1 MDHATRHTH
10 SWSHLLARFAQAV
23 GTSDYR
29 FGPLSF
35 SQADGPTIV
44 AELLDDGR
52 ALGLTVDLQH
62 TPDASR
68 LEAFL
73 VANRV
78 QNAQDAGVYAIYPA
92 NNNTLLFYRRLEDPG
107 PYAHEDL
114 LREIQSFAQTAQ
126 AALDALP
133 HALEGAAFDAPVADA
148 AATHADTFRHV
159 WSDFALAQ
167 GLGKE
172 LPAPAADGSFI
183 LSLDGERHVFVR
195 PDTAR
200 GCVVLTTPMALLPLF
215 NDNESA
221 AWLGLL
227 EAHTLGQSTGGA
239 VFAID
244 PDEQALIVW
253 CSLPLAGLDAY
264 GLNDAI
270 DSLAEVAC
278 FYTQE
283 LALDAVPA

>member
-1 MDHATRHTH
+1 MSSTRHAH
-10 SWSHLLARFAQAV
+10 SWSHLMARFAQAM

-44 AELLDDGR
+44 AELLDNGR

-62 TPDASR
+62 APDASR
-68 LEAFL
+68 LEGFL
-73 VANRV
+73 VAN
-78 QNAQDAGVYAIYPA
+78 QTENAQSAGVYAALPSGR
-92 NNNTLLFYRRLEDPG
+92 NSLLFFRRLEDANQCA
-107 PYAHEDL
+107 YEDMEQAL
-114 LREIQSFAQTAQ
+114 LAFAQTAQ

-133 HALEGAAFDAPVADA
+133 DALQGAAFDAPMADA
-148 AATHADTFRHV
+148 AATHADTFHHV

-167 GLGKE
+167 GLGQE
-172 LPAPAADGSFI
+172 LPAPEADGSFI

-200 GCVVLTTPMALLPLF
+200 GCVVLTTSMALLPLF

-221 AWLGLL
+221 VWLGLL
-227 EAHTLGQSTGGA
+227 EAHTLGQATGGA

-244 PDEQALIVW
+244 ADEQELIAW
-253 CSLPLAGLDAY
+253 RSLPLAGLDAY
-264 GLNDAI
+264 ALNDAI
-270 DSLAEVAC
+270 DSLAEVAR
-278 FYTQE
+278 FYTE
-283 LALDAVPA
+283 ALQLEAVPV